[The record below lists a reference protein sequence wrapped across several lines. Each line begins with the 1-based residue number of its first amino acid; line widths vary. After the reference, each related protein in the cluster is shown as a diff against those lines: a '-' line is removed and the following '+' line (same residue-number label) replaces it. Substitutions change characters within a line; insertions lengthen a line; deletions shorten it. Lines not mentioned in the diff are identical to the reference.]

1 MTSKASAPGKI
12 ILFGEHFVVHGVKA
26 ILCAINKRAIVIS
39 KKNETQNIFIKS
51 SLGENTIP
59 ISESLDNIEST
70 FKPFF
75 FIAKKIINENNFSN
89 GVDIEIQS
97 EIPIGAGLGS
107 SSACCVAAAL
117 SISNLFSKLD
127 KNQILELAI
136 EAEKTIFPNTSGA
149 DCTVSVFGGIID
161 YQKDNGYKIIET
173 NHEFDFIVV
182 NSKKSHSTNIVV
194 NRVNEFKN
202 ENKKIFDDLCDEESK
217 LIEKAIDS
225 LQKFDLETIGKC
237 MAQNQI
243 FLEQLGV
250 SNDLLLSIVKLVEKE
265 TFGAKIT
272 GAGDGGCI
280 IALTEKNKKDS
291 VLEHIKVEHESYP
304 VTIDKVGMQVF
315 NTN

>member
-107 SSACCVAAAL
+107 SSACCVAAVL

-202 ENKKIFDDLCDEESK
+202 ENKKIFDDLCGEESK